1 MKRKTKKK
9 KPSPLV
15 AALNSYLDAGCIVA
29 GASGLSLWAN
39 EFGLSSFQV
48 GLLGAI
54 SANAFGAAIGA
65 LIGGPIVDKKGRRFV
80 LQYSQL
86 IYMLGALLVVFAMNF
101 PMLLAGFATLGIGV
115 GIGIPSSWTYLSE
128 MAEPNKRA
136 YSIGM
141 SQVAW
146 SAGPAV
152 IFTLGVLFAP
162 LGLLGNRLLFAILF
176 IGSLIVFI
184 LSGRLDESVAME
196 TIEKEEVV
204 KKKPENPV
212 YSLISLPI
220 NRRAIAFLV
229 GIYLFWNIVASSM
242 GMFMPY
248 VYETIGGLSN
258 LQANVLQAILWTIIV
273 CSFYFIFAKFGDK
286 VNRKKFYGFGAVIGI
301 AAWVILTFVG
311 MSWIGLAS
319 FVLLWGIHEGIG
331 AQGFYALWA
340 TELFAPKYRG
350 IAQGFM
356 FFLVRGFTGIWS
368 IVFPIVLDDLG
379 FTTAGTLMIGSLVI
393 ALVIGVLWAPE
404 TRGKSLE
411 QITQERYG
419 DQFGTS
425 EG

>member
-1 MKRKTKKK
+1 MVKKEVEK
-9 KPSPLV
+9 KPSPLT

-29 GASGLSLWAN
+29 GASGLSLWQA

-48 GLLGAI
+48 GFLGAI

-65 LIGGPIVDKKGRRFV
+65 LIGGPIVDNKGRRFV

-86 IYMLGALLVVFAMNF
+86 VYMLGALLVIFAMNF
-101 PMLLAGFATLGIGV
+101 PMLLSGFAVLGIGV

-128 MAEPNKRA
+128 MAAPNKRA
-136 YSIGM
+136 FNIGM

-152 IFTLGVLFAP
+152 IFTLGVILAP
-162 LGLLGNRLLFAILF
+162 LGLLGNRILF
-176 IGSLIVFI
+176 TILFLGSLLVFI
-184 LSGRLDESVAME
+184 LSGRLDESKAME
-196 TIEKEEVV
+196 VIEKEE
-204 KKKPENPV
+204 KIKEKPENPIR
-212 YSLISLPI
+212 SLISLKI
-220 NRRAIAFLV
+220 NRRTIAFLV

-248 VYETIGGLSN
+248 VYETIGGLTN
-258 LQANVLQAILWTIIV
+258 QQANILQAILWTIIV
-273 CSFYFIFAKFGDK
+273 LSFYFIFARLGDK
-286 VNRKKFYGFGAVIGI
+286 VNRRKLYGIGALIGI
-301 AAWVILTFVG
+301 AAWIVLTYVG
-311 MSWIGLAS
+311 MSWVGLAS

-356 FFLVRGFTGIWS
+356 FFLVRGFTGVWS
-368 IVFPIVLDDLG
+368 IVFPVILDDLG
-379 FTTAGTLMIGSLVI
+379 FTTAGTLMIGSLII
-393 ALVIGVLWAPE
+393 ALLIGVIWAPE